1 MYDKTLSIK
10 TGFFSKSADLFSDQL
25 IGPLIQLIS
34 LGARG
39 EHVTN
44 GRRMGGGGRGDCPHS
59 LYRLLRNDGY
69 LIHGSRSKYIATVS
83 PVK

>member
-1 MYDKTLSIK
+1 MHDKMLSIK

-44 GRRMGGGGRGDCPHS
+44 GRRMGGNCPHS
-59 LYRLLRNDGY
+59 LYRLL
-69 LIHGSRSKYIATVS
+69 
-83 PVK
+83 

>member
-44 GRRMGGGGRGDCPHS
+44 GRRMGGDCPHS
-59 LYRLLRNDGY
+59 LYRLLRNDEY
-69 LIHGSRSKYIATVS
+69 LNNRSRSTYIATVLS
-83 PVK
+83 VT